1 MTLTTKPAM
10 QNVKRVAAGLKL
22 WVPDMWKKERLL
34 VNVCDGTIVSD
45 EMAQNVLSA

>member
-1 MTLTTKPAM
+1 M

-34 VNVCDGTIVSD
+34 VNVCVGTIASD
-45 EMAQNVLSA
+45 EIAQNVLSS